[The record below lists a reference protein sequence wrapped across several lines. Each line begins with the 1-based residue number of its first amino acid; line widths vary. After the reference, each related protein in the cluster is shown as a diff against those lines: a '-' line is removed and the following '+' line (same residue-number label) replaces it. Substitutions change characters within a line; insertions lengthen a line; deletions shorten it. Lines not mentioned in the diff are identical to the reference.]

1 MKINKLHISSEFR
14 FESGESLP
22 ELDLVYHTSEREYR
36 KGDKVLWIC
45 HALTGNSDPEDWWP
59 QMVGDGLLFD
69 STRYFIVCVNMLCS
83 PYGSSGPASIDPR
96 TGKPY
101 LMNFPQTTVRDIVNA
116 NILVRKFLGIDKI
129 DLMVGPSIGGFQAL
143 EWVIMEPDVVKEVV
157 FLATATKVTPFM
169 TALNESQRM
178 ALLADQSFTA
188 AESLEGGRKG
198 LACARSI
205 ALISYRTFDGY
216 NLTQSEEDDNCLFAD
231 RAASYQRYQGKKLV
245 NRFDAY
251 SYWYLTRTLDS
262 QNVGRG
268 RGGVVKALSEIKARC
283 LVISIDSDML
293 FPPKHGKATVAALG
307 NAEYRELS
315 SLFGHDGFLI
325 EKESLCHLLRP
336 VVERALND
344 KQASEI

>member
-14 FESGESLP
+14 FECGDTLP

-69 STRYFIVCVNMLCS
+69 SSRYFIVCVNMLCS
-83 PYGSSGPASIDPR
+83 PYGSSGPASINPL

-101 LMNFPQTTVRDIVNA
+101 LMSFPQTTVRDIVNA
-116 NILVRKFLGIDKI
+116 NILVRKFMGIEKI

-178 ALLADQSFTA
+178 ALLADHSFTA
-188 AESLEGGRKG
+188 AESLDGGRKG

-245 NRFDAY
+245 KRFDAY

-268 RGGVVKALSEIKARC
+268 RGGVVKALSGIKARC

-325 EKESLCHLLRP
+325 EKESLCPLLRP

-344 KQASEI
+344 KTTNEI